1 MNAPLLTALPGRREV
16 PYVDFPAQYAAER
29 DDLHAIVE
37 RVFRKGEFV
46 AGAEVDAFER
56 QVAEYVGARHCVALN
71 SGTDALI
78 LGLQAAGVGPG
89 DEVITAPNSFVAS
102 AAAIV
107 QAGARPVFAD
117 VLPDQNLDP
126 EAVAAAVGPRTRAIM
141 PVHLTGRIAPMDALL
156 AIAEPRGLVVI
167 EDAAQA
173 IGSRLDGRMAGRIGH
188 VGCFSTHP
196 LKNLNAAGD
205 GGLLVTD
212 DDAIAACVR
221 RRRSHGMADRNT
233 VVEWGLVSRMDVL
246 QAAIL
251 RYRLKLLPEV
261 IERRRRN
268 AALYRELLDPAH
280 VRLPPDRRAEFNTWH
295 TFVIQ
300 VERRDEL
307 QAWLAERGVG
317 TAIHYPTPIHLQPAA
332 RSLGYRRG
340 DFPVAEAQAARIL
353 TLPVHQFLGE
363 EDVAFVAASVNA
375 FFREAG

>member
-1 MNAPLLTALPGRREV
+1 MNAPMLKSLPGRREV
-16 PYVDFPAQYAAER
+16 PYVNFSAQYASER
-29 DDLHAIVE
+29 DDLHGIVE

-46 AGAEVDAFER
+46 SGGEVEAFER
-56 QVAEYVGARHCVALN
+56 QIADYVGVRHCVALN

-78 LGLQAAGVGPG
+78 LGLKAAGVGPG

-107 QAGARPVFAD
+107 HVGARPVFAD
-117 VLPDQNLDP
+117 VLADQNIDP
-126 EAVAAAVGPRTRAIM
+126 MAVAAAVGPRTRAIM
-141 PVHLTGRIAPMDALL
+141 PVHLTGRVAPMDA
-156 AIAEPRGLVVI
+156 IMQVAEEHGLVVI

-173 IGSRLDGRMAGRIGH
+173 IGSKLGGRMAGAIGH

-212 DDAIAACVR
+212 DDAIAARVR
-221 RRRSHGMADRNT
+221 IQRSHGMTDRNT
-233 VVEWGLVSRMDVL
+233 VAEWGLVSRMDVL
-246 QAAIL
+246 QAEIM
-251 RYRLKLLPEV
+251 RYRMKRLPEV
-261 IERRRRN
+261 IARRRVN
-268 AALYRELLDPAH
+268 ADLYRRLLDPAH
-280 VRLPPDRRAEFNTWH
+280 VQLPPDRRAEFNTWH

-300 VERRDEL
+300 VDRRDEL

-340 DFPVAEAQAARIL
+340 DFPVAESQAARIL
-353 TLPVHQFLGE
+353 TLPIHQFLSE
-363 EDVAFVAASVNA
+363 DDVAFVASGVNG
-375 FFREAG
+375 FFREGA

>member
-1 MNAPLLTALPGRREV
+1 MTAPQLKSLPGRREV
-16 PYVDFPAQYAAER
+16 PYVNFAAQYAAER
-29 DDLHAIVE
+29 DDLHSIVE

-46 AGAEVDAFER
+46 AGAEVDGFER
-56 QVAEYVGARHCVALN
+56 QAAEYLGVRHCVALN

-78 LGLQAAGVGPG
+78 LGLKAAGVGPG

-107 QAGARPVFAD
+107 HVGARPVFAD
-117 VLPDQNLDP
+117 VLPDQNIDP
-126 EAVAAAVGPRTRAIM
+126 AAVAAAVGPRTRAIM
-141 PVHLTGRIAPMDALL
+141 PVHLTGRVAPMDALMQL
-156 AIAEPRGLVVI
+156 AEKHGLVVI

-173 IGSRLDGRMAGRIGH
+173 IGSKLDDRMAGTIGH

-205 GGLLVTD
+205 GGLLATN
-212 DDAIAACVR
+212 DDAIEARVR
-221 RRRSHGMADRNT
+221 RQRAHGMVDRNT
-233 VVEWGLVSRMDVL
+233 VAEWGLVSRMDVL

-251 RYRLKLLPEV
+251 RYRLKLLPGV

-268 AALYRELLDPAH
+268 AQLYRELLDPAY
-280 VRLPPDRRAEFNTWH
+280 VQLPPDRRAEFNTWH

-300 VERRDEL
+300 TDRRDEL

-340 DFPVAEAQAARIL
+340 DFPAAEAQAARIL
-353 TLPVHQFLGE
+353 TLPIHQFLSDD
-363 EDVAFVAASVNA
+363 DVAFVAGSVND
-375 FFREAG
+375 FFREGA

>member
-1 MNAPLLTALPGRREV
+1 MSAPLLKSLPGRREV
-16 PYVDFPAQYAAER
+16 PYVNFPAQYAAER

-46 AGAEVDAFER
+46 AGDEVDAFER
-56 QVAEYVGARHCVALN
+56 QVAEYLGVRHCVALN

-78 LGLQAAGVGPG
+78 LGLKAAGVGPG

-102 AAAIV
+102 AAAVIHV
-107 QAGARPVFAD
+107 GARPVFAD
-117 VLPDQNLDP
+117 VLPDQNIDP
-126 EAVAAAVGPRTRAIM
+126 AAVAEAVGPRTRAIM
-141 PVHLTGRIAPMDALL
+141 PVHLTGRAAPMSGIMAV
-156 AIAEPRGLVVI
+156 AEKYGLVVI

-173 IGSRLDGRMAGRIGH
+173 IGSKLDGRMAGAIGH

-205 GGLLVTD
+205 GGLLATN
-212 DDAIAACVR
+212 DDAIEARVR
-221 RRRSHGMADRNT
+221 RQRAHGMVDRNT
-233 VVEWGLVSRMDVL
+233 VAEWGLVSRMDVL

-251 RYRLKLLPEV
+251 RYRLKLLPQV

-268 AALYRELLDPAH
+268 AALYRKLLDPAH
-280 VRLPPDRRAEFNTWH
+280 VQLPPDRRAEFNTWH

-300 VERRDEL
+300 VDRRDEL

-353 TLPVHQFLGE
+353 TLPVHQFLSE
-363 EDVAFVAASVNA
+363 DDVAFVAASVNA
-375 FFREAG
+375 FFREGA